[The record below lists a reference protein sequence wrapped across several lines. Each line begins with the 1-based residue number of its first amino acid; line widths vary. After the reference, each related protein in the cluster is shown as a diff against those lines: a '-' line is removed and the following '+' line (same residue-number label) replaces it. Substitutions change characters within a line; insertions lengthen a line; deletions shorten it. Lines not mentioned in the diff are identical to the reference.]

1 MTEHDKLSLA
11 MEDLEKEL
19 EKNISDV
26 EETSDSF
33 SAKMEELYTNILKHI
48 QRVKSE
54 YLNQLCEKTKACKK
68 EVQENEES
76 IEDKIVYLK
85 RCRRSMNN
93 LSEKTRYTQ

>member
-1 MTEHDKLSLA
+1 
-11 MEDLEKEL
+11 MEDLKKELTDIKQEL

-26 EETSDSF
+26 A
-33 SAKMEELYTNILKHI
+33 AKMEELYTNILKHI

-54 YLNQLCEKTKACKK
+54 YLNQLSEKTKACKK